1 MGALTLQKSPG
12 RPWGLARSQH
22 GVVTHE
28 QLLALGLSAKAIRHR
43 IAKGRVH
50 PVFRGVYA
58 VGRPELTRYGRWMA
72 AVLSCGPEAVLSHE
86 SAAALWEI
94 RADRSGRIEVSVPA
108 HVARRRPGIVVHRRA
123 ELPAGELT
131 QHKGIPVTG
140 PALTLLDL
148 AGRLGRDSLEAA
160 INEADKFD
168 LIDPEALREALD
180 GLGRRRGVAL
190 LRETLDR
197 RTFTLTRSMLE
208 RLLLPIASRAGLSRP
223 QTGVEVNGFVVDFY
237 WPELGLVVETDGLRY
252 HRTPAQQARDRLRDQ
267 AHLAAGMTPLRFTHG
282 QVAFE
287 PDHVE
292 RTLRR
297 VASVPQRPRYARFR
311 SSLSSSAS
319 AVSDSTIEPVCR
331 T

>member
-1 MGALTLQKSPG
+1 MGGDVWTLVRK
-12 RPWGLARSQH
+12 QH
-22 GVVTHE
+22 GVIARC
-28 QLLALGLSAKAIRHR
+28 QLIELGFSSKAIEHR
-43 IAKGRVH
+43 MREGRLH
-50 PVFRGVYA
+50 PVGRGVYA

-86 SAAALWEI
+86 SAAALWGI
-94 RADRSGRIEVSVPA
+94 RADRGARIEVSVPA
-108 HVARRRPGIVVHRRA
+108 HVARRRPALVVHRRA
-123 ELPAGELT
+123 ELHAGELT
-131 QHKGIPVTG
+131 QHKGIPVTS

-148 AGRLGRDSLEAA
+148 AGRLERDALEAA

-168 LIDPEALREALD
+168 LIDPEGLRKVLD
-180 GLGRRRGVAL
+180 GFGRRRGVAL

-197 RTFTLTRSMLE
+197 RTFTLTRSKLE
-208 RLLLPIASRAGLSRP
+208 RLFLPIARRAGLSRP
-223 QTGVEVNGFVVDFY
+223 ETGVEVNGFVVDFY

-267 AHLAAGMTPLRFTHG
+267 AHLAAGMTPLRFTHA

-287 PDHVE
+287 PKHVE

-297 VASVPQRPRYARFR
+297 VAAALQRPKYARFR

-319 AVSDSTIEPVCR
+319 AESESTIEPVWS